1 MTIRSFLLSMAAIP
15 ALTLPAVHA
24 AVIYQHS
31 FSGTSGT
38 SLNGIALESRS
49 GIAGG
54 NAGATW
60 NSSGNIKADG
70 SIVSPSGQ
78 TSMSAYVPFS
88 PVNGYLYTISVDTTA
103 TPTAVNP
110 TTSLAYT
117 GIALYNGT
125 PNTAGAVGGQPVIA
139 PITRSPDN
147 TPNSLD
153 NPSGPFQILR
163 RWHRTNPST
172 NVGPAITANHIGTFE
187 PTFDNNGTWRLTIQ
201 LDTTNAGSWMY
212 RWLVEDVGT
221 SALLSEGNWTS
232 VGSLGSNPINSIQL
246 HSHGPMA
253 SSTFDN
259 FLVTAV
265 PEPGAALLGAF
276 ALAVAGLRRRR

>member
-1 MTIRSFLLSMAAIP
+1 MTIRSFLLSMAAVP
-15 ALTLPAVHA
+15 ALTLPALQA
-24 AVIYQHS
+24 AVIYEHS
-31 FSGTSGT
+31 FSGTGGT
-38 SLNGIALESRS
+38 NLGGIALDTRS

-54 NAGATW
+54 SASATW
-60 NSSGNIKADG
+60 TSNTSIKADG
-70 SIVSPSGQ
+70 SILSPSGQ

-88 PVNGYLYTISVDTTA
+88 PVSGYLYTISVDTTA
-103 TPTAVNP
+103 TATTVNP

-117 GIALYNGT
+117 GLALYNGAQ
-125 PNTAGAVGGQPVIA
+125 NINGAVGGQPVIA

-163 RWHRTNPST
+163 RWHRNSP
-172 NVGPAITANHIGTFE
+172 GTADTGLTQNHLGALGS
-187 PTFDNNGTWRLTIQ
+187 NAGTWRLSIQ
-201 LDTTNAGSWMY
+201 LDTTNASNWMY

-221 SALLSEGNWTS
+221 STPLSEGTWTS
-232 VGSLGSNPINSIQL
+232 VGSLGSNPINSIQI

-265 PEPGAALLGAF
+265 PEPGSALLCV
-276 ALAVAGLRRRR
+276 LAIGVAGLRRKR